1 MKYQFQ
7 YGDGQYGTSWWL
19 DKKDYSN
26 IFKCNILD
34 RNKKYDTVSFFSG
47 GVIVNFERKDN
58 LEKYYYI
65 DDNLH
70 LLLVGSSG
78 SGKSRSIIIPTITML
93 GLAGE
98 NMFIS
103 DVKGELYLYTANKLK
118 ELGYDVIAIDYIQFL
133 KSNKYNYLDI
143 VINAVEDG
151 NIALAES
158 LVNDIVNVLVTK
170 NDKTEPIW
178 VNGEMSVIKTAIMAV
193 VLENKGKRKYQTL
206 ANAYYFVAEMFKTAE
221 DGEMLIDKYMKNKE
235 ANDPIKKF
243 YAVAGTAPSKTRGS
257 FVAAALSTLQMFIN
271 EYVANNTQSSDFD
284 LRNFAKKKTA
294 LYVLLPDDR
303 DTYHKLGSLL
313 VQQIY
318 TALVET
324 SREQGGELGIRM
336 NFILDEFANFTKIDT
351 FQSMLTVSR
360 SRNIRF
366 LICLQSFGQLEER
379 YGKEGT
385 QNILDNCAWMYL
397 KSANIDTATKISDKL
412 GTYTCQ
418 SYGESSNTNIKSYNS
433 SSSMS
438 LISRKLLT
446 PDEVQRIES
455 PYILLMIPGKQSALL
470 TVPDIS
476 KMYFNKL
483 NGMGTKSENKR
494 LRTEREEMREE
505 TKMEKIKIWDI
516 WNKYNV
522 ENFDEEDFEDKEEI
536 VNMIKQN
543 LERKMNN

>member
-1 MKYQFQ
+1 
-7 YGDGQYGTSWWL
+7 
-19 DKKDYSN
+19 
-26 IFKCNILD
+26 
-34 RNKKYDTVSFFSG
+34 
-47 GVIVNFERKDN
+47 
-58 LEKYYYI
+58 
-65 DDNLH
+65 
-70 LLLVGSSG
+70 
-78 SGKSRSIIIPTITML
+78 
-93 GLAGE
+93 
-98 NMFIS
+98 MFIS
-103 DVKGELYLYTANKLK
+103 DVKGELYLYTATKLK

-193 VLENKGKRKYQTL
+193 VLENKGKREYQTL

-221 DGEMLIDKYMKNKE
+221 DGEMLIDKYMKNKD
-235 ANDPIKKF
+235 ADDPIKKF
-243 YAVAGTAPSKTRGS
+243 FAVAGTAPSKTRGS

-271 EYVANNTQSSDFD
+271 DYVANNTQKSDFD

-294 LYVLLPDDR
+294 IYMLLPDDR

-318 TALVET
+318 TSLVET
-324 SREQGGELGIRM
+324 SRIEGGELGIRM
-336 NFILDEFANFTKIDT
+336 NFILDEFANFTKINS

-366 LICLQSFGQLEER
+366 IICLQSFAQLEER
-379 YGKEGT
+379 YGKEGA

-412 GTYTCQ
+412 GTYTAQ
-418 SYGESSNTNIKSYNS
+418 SYGESSNSNIKNDRS

-438 LISRKLLT
+438 LVSRKLLT
-446 PDEVQRIES
+446 ADEVQRIES
-455 PYILLMIPGKQSALL
+455 PYILLMIAGKPPAILN
-470 TVPDIS
+470 VPDIS
-476 KMYFNKL
+476 KMYFNQI
-483 NGMGTKSENKR
+483 NCMGTKAENTR
-494 LRTEREEMREE
+494 LRIEREKDRKES
-505 TKMEKIKIWDI
+505 KLEKIKIWEI
-516 WNKYNV
+516 WKKYYNLELEDYSIE
-522 ENFDEEDFEDKEEI
+522 ENEEI
-536 VNMIKQN
+536 VNMIKNN
-543 LERKMNN
+543 LERKIKS

>member
-1 MKYQFQ
+1 
-7 YGDGQYGTSWWL
+7 
-19 DKKDYSN
+19 
-26 IFKCNILD
+26 
-34 RNKKYDTVSFFSG
+34 
-47 GVIVNFERKDN
+47 
-58 LEKYYYI
+58 
-65 DDNLH
+65 
-70 LLLVGSSG
+70 
-78 SGKSRSIIIPTITML
+78 
-93 GLAGE
+93 
-98 NMFIS
+98 MFIS

-158 LVNDIVNVLVTK
+158 LVNDIVNVLVAK

-178 VNGEMSVIKTAIMAV
+178 VNGEMSVIKIAIMAV

-271 EYVANNTQSSDFD
+271 EYVANNTQSSDFN

-336 NFILDEFANFTKIDT
+336 NFILDEFANFTKIDI

-455 PYILLMIPGKQSALL
+455 PHILLMIPGKQSALL

-522 ENFDEEDFEDKEEI
+522 ENFDEEDFEGKEEI

>member
-1 MKYQFQ
+1 
-7 YGDGQYGTSWWL
+7 
-19 DKKDYSN
+19 
-26 IFKCNILD
+26 
-34 RNKKYDTVSFFSG
+34 
-47 GVIVNFERKDN
+47 
-58 LEKYYYI
+58 
-65 DDNLH
+65 
-70 LLLVGSSG
+70 
-78 SGKSRSIIIPTITML
+78 
-93 GLAGE
+93 
-98 NMFIS
+98 MFIS

-221 DGEMLIDKYMKNKE
+221 DGEMLIDKYMKKKE

-470 TVPDIS
+470 IVPDIS

-494 LRTEREEMREE
+494 LRTEREEKREE

-522 ENFDEEDFEDKEEI
+522 ENFDDEDFEGKEEI

-543 LERKMNN
+543 LERKMKN